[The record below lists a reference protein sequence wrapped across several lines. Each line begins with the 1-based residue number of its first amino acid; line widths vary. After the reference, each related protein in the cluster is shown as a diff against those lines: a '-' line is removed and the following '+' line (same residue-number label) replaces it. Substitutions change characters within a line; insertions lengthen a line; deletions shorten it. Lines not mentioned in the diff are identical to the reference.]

1 MKQLFS
7 QFAQVISETD
17 IDGVPKVDAS
27 SSRITD
33 GLQIV
38 FAISA
43 AVAVLIIA
51 VSAFRMVISRGNA
64 QDVQKSRDA
73 IVYAVVGLIVALAAF
88 SIVTFVVERV

>member
-17 IDGVPKVDAS
+17 IDGVPKVGAS